1 MKKPTGGGMFAIG
14 TCVDEWGCIFE
25 NRQNGNSKVSFIKT
39 ASRIASCAIKTRLKG
54 HKIYSFKEEKSNG
67 IDAQIRWKD
76 AKNAF
81 SLGVYYTRFSNFIG
95 LFETGNLIGELPEAQ
110 FRAVPAVFKGL
121 EFEGKVGL
129 TDQLTLN
136 LRGDYV
142 HAKEKDSNEYLPRIA
157 PLRLGAGLQYQLN
170 KFSAK
175 LDVLRAFKQDK
186 TANNELA
193 TDGYTNVSALVAYK
207 LPTKLNLELFAKA
220 NNLLNDEIREH
231 ASFLKDISLAGERS
245 LLIGLRGDF

>member
-1 MKKPTGGGMFAIG
+1 
-14 TCVDEWGCIFE
+14 
-25 NRQNGNSKVSFIKT
+25 
-39 ASRIASCAIKTRLKG
+39 
-54 HKIYSFKEEKSNG
+54 
-67 IDAQIRWKD
+67 
-76 AKNAF
+76 
-81 SLGVYYTRFSNFIG
+81 
-95 LFETGNLIGELPEAQ
+95 
-110 FRAVPAVFKGL
+110 
-121 EFEGKVGL
+121 
-129 TDQLTLN
+129 
-136 LRGDYV
+136 
-142 HAKEKDSNEYLPRIA
+142 
-157 PLRLGAGLQYQLN
+157 LGAGLQYQLN